1 MTKTFQDFPGAGY
14 LRLRGLPFS
23 AGPAE
28 VTEFFAEF
36 GVLEDNVILGTTV
49 DGRSSGEAWV
59 QFVDTSSAEEAKRQK
74 DRQLIGGRYIE
85 IFGSS
90 HEDSSKQSRGG
101 FGGFGGG
108 GFGGK
113 GMGKSMGPPSGGL
126 SLAQSALSAMGMT
139 PMAKDTESY
148 AYAAGG
154 GSAYLRLRGLPF
166 SASASDVA
174 TFFAEYGVSED
185 QVILGSE
192 GATGRPSGEAWVQFP
207 SEALAAQAKTAKDR
221 QKIGTRYI
229 EIFPSSAADA
239 GKANARPTQD
249 PTFRGGGKGGG
260 KDDWSWY
267 MANMA
272 TMGWY
277 AAMAQQ
283 GKGGD
288 RYQPY

>member
-166 SASASDVA
+166 SASTSDVA

-192 GATGRPSGEAWVQFP
+192 GRRLVNHTSAMTTELRILVFSAR
-207 SEALAAQAKTAKDR
+207 KKD
-221 QKIGTRYI
+221 
-229 EIFPSSAADA
+229 
-239 GKANARPTQD
+239 QD